1 MSKHA
6 DGHFVIESWDQ
17 TEVDAHSGATT
28 STAVVR
34 KTFTG
39 DISGSSLA
47 HLVLA
52 VTTTEGSMAYVGL
65 ESLTVS
71 VQGREGSFLL
81 LHRAT
86 SSAGQALASWQIV
99 DDSGTG
105 ALAGISG
112 TAQIDSSTAVHGF
125 TLDYDLPGA

>member
-6 DGHFVIESWDQ
+6 EGNFVIESWDQ

-34 KTFTG
+34 KAFSG
-39 DISGSSLA
+39 DVAGSSVA

-52 VTTTEGSMAYVGL
+52 VTSTEGSMAYVGL
-65 ESLTVS
+65 ESLTVT
-71 VQGREGSFLL
+71 VEGREGGFLL

-86 SSAGQALASWQIV
+86 STGGQALASWQIV

-105 ALAGISG
+105 ALTGISG